1 MKFVGRVWKLGDNV
15 GATDLLAAQYD
26 KAASTG
32 KADECA
38 KHVLESLRPDFQA
51 EKKPGDIIIGGVNL
65 GAGHAHY
72 HRGAVLGSRTAGVS
86 ALLAETINGLF
97 LRGAIDDGYPVW
109 GFRGIHEF
117 VNDGD
122 RLEIDVSTGE
132 ARNITQGTARRFEPM
147 AKPILG
153 ILNAGSSVK
162 WALERVG
169 ARIAS

>member
-1 MKFVGRVWKLGDNV
+1 MKFSGRVWKLGDNV
-15 GATDLLAAQYD
+15 GATDLLAARYD

-38 KHVLESLRPDFQA
+38 THVLEDMRPEFQA
-51 EKKPGDIIIGGVNL
+51 DKRSGDIIVGGVNL

-72 HRGAVLGSRTAGVS
+72 HRGAVIGSRAAGVS
-86 ALLAETINGLF
+86 ALLAETISGLF
-97 LRGAIDDGYPVW
+97 LRGAIDEGYPVW
-109 GFRGIHEF
+109 GFRGIHDF

-122 RLEIDVSTGE
+122 LLEIDVSTGE
-132 ARNITQGTARRFEPM
+132 ARNITQATTRKFEPM

-169 ARIAS
+169 AQITG

>member
-38 KHVLESLRPDFQA
+38 KHVLEIMRPEFQA
-51 EKKPGDIIIGGVNL
+51 DKRPGDIIVGGVNL

-72 HRGAVLGSRTAGVS
+72 HRGAVIGSRAAGIS
-86 ALLAETINGLF
+86 ALLAETISGLF
-97 LRGAIDDGYPVW
+97 LRGAIDEGYPVW
-109 GFRGIHEF
+109 GFRGLHDF
-117 VNDGD
+117 VQDGD
-122 RLEIDVSTGE
+122 RLEIDVGTGK
-132 ARNITQGTARRFEPM
+132 AQNITLGTTRQFEPM

-162 WALERVG
+162 WALQRVG
-169 ARIAS
+169 AVIE

>member
-1 MKFVGRVWKLGDNV
+1 MKFSGRVWKLGDNV
-15 GATDLLAAQYD
+15 GATDLLPAQYD

-38 KHVLESLRPDFQA
+38 KHVLEGLRPDFQA
-51 EKKPGDIIIGGVNL
+51 DKQPGDIVVGGVNL

-72 HRGAVLGSRTAGVS
+72 HRGAVIGSRASGIS
-86 ALLAETINGLF
+86 ALLGDTISGLF

-109 GFRGIHEF
+109 GFRGIHQF

-122 RLEIDVSTGE
+122 RLEIDFSTGE
-132 ARNITQGTARRFEPM
+132 ARNFTQGTIQRFEPM

-153 ILNAGSSVK
+153 ILNAGSSIK
-162 WALERVG
+162 WALERVAG
-169 ARIAS
+169 RSAG